1 MIKLVNY
8 DTVVDI
14 TPFATNGEWE
24 LLFTSTFNTSLG
36 SHGEAVPM
44 IGFTLGLKRIP
55 DYFIYNIV
63 MPITMLMVLSV
74 VVYILPA
81 EAGEKIGLQ
90 ITILLAF
97 SVMLL
102 IMSDNTPKAGAATP
116 ILSKYQS

>member
-1 MIKLVNY
+1 M
-8 DTVVDI
+8 
-14 TPFATNGEWE
+14 TPFSPNGEWE
-24 LLFTSTFNTSLG
+24 LLYGSTFSITVADV
-36 SHGEAVPM
+36 HGDEIPM

-102 IMSDNTPKAGAATP
+102 IMSDNTPKVGTATP
-116 ILSKYQS
+116 ILSK